1 MRRIHSL
8 LLACAALFPASLSAQ
23 EEIVIH
29 DRQLDQDEV
38 FTLPEGLTVSEDA
51 LLSEWQ
57 AKNYLFPDT
66 TCENPNYNPTYAP
79 EVYRERL
86 LRLPTVIEMTYNDVV
101 QGFIDRYTNRQRR
114 AVAAM
119 LGTANLYVPMFEEA
133 LDYYGLPLELK
144 YLPVIE
150 SALNPNA
157 VSPAGAAG
165 LWQMMLS
172 TGKQYNL
179 EVNSRVDERRDP
191 IKSTWAAARLLRDL
205 FKIYGD
211 WHLVLAA
218 YNCGPG
224 NVNKAIH
231 RAGEQRNYWKIYP
244 YLPKETRGYVPAF
257 IAANYIMNYYCD
269 HNICPMRTRYPIQTD
284 TIMVS
289 HNVDLNQ
296 VAEICRIDLDVVKA
310 LNPQYRTRV
319 VPGYSTPSTIRLP
332 QEAIATFIAQQDVLY
347 SRDGVESPVYE
358 AGQQELAQG
367 SAAALNGDRDL
378 KPAVME
384 RPASA
389 ATRTVSRPV
398 ASRPS
403 PRPAPSRPTAPARR
417 GKAVAPANGRTHSK
431 AVPPATKASARGTKN
446 SRSAAS
452 SAHSAPAK
460 KSTARTAAK
469 GKSSKTTA
477 TKKAAPTETTV
488 KKGQTLSQIAA
499 KNNTTVSNLKK
510 KNGLKG
516 DKIRPGQKIKVK

>member
-8 LLACAALFPASLSAQ
+8 LLACAALFPASLFAQ

-66 TCENPNYNPTYAP
+66 TCENPSYNPTYAP

-86 LRLPTVIEMTYNDVV
+86 LRLPTIVEMTYNDVV

-284 TIMVS
+284 TVMVNR
-289 HNVDLNQ
+289 NVDLNR
-296 VAEICRIDLDVVKA
+296 VAEVCRLDLDVVKA

-319 VPGYSTPSTIRLP
+319 VPGYSTPSAIRLP
-332 QEAIATFIAQQDVLY
+332 QEAIATFIAQQDLLY
-347 SRDGVESPVYE
+347 ASGSVEGSAYE
-358 AGQQELAQG
+358 TEQQDLAQG
-367 SAAALNGDRDL
+367 SAAALNGDREL
-378 KPAVME
+378 KPAVTE
-384 RPASA
+384 RPAPAVS
-389 ATRTVSRPV
+389 RTASRPV
-398 ASRPS
+398 ASRPA
-403 PRPAPSRPTAPARR
+403 PRPASSRTSVPARKGKTAAPAS
-417 GKAVAPANGRTHSK
+417 GRAHSK
-431 AVPPATKASARGTKN
+431 AAAPAAKASTRGARN
-446 SRSAAS
+446 ARSAAS
-452 SAHSAPAK
+452 ASHTAPAK
-460 KSTARTAAK
+460 KGSARTAAK
-469 GKSSKTTA
+469 GKSAKASA

-499 KNNTTVSNLKK
+499 KNNTTVGNLKK